1 MRPNINNFI
10 GDVLNA
16 MTGELVVADG
26 TLLDEQYVADLE
38 KNSIPDE
45 HADPN

>member
-1 MRPNINNFI
+1 
-10 GDVLNA
+10 

-38 KNSIPDE
+38 KNSGYHQPFSQI
-45 HADPN
+45 